1 VRHCSGAWRAI
12 ALAAFTIGRLAY
24 AAPGDGARVLFIGN
38 SLTTVNDVPGLVARL
53 AAASHQRFDYRTVAF
68 DGYSLEDHWNR
79 GEARRAIAGGGWS
92 IVVLQQGPSAL
103 PESRVQLRA
112 SVRRFDLEIRRA
124 GARTALYMVWPSA
137 ERLGDFEAVRT
148 SYDLAARD
156 VGGLLLPAGQA
167 WREAWRLDSH
177 LPLYGADRF
186 HPTMAG
192 SYVAALV
199 MFEAFFERQPMPVA
213 VANVSAAQSALL
225 QQAAHAAVT
234 RIPR

>member
-1 VRHCSGAWRAI
+1 MLHCSGAWRAI
-12 ALAAFTIGRLAY
+12 ALVLAIGRLAS
-24 AAPGDGARVLFIGN
+24 AGPADVTRVLFIGN

-53 AAASHQRFDYRTVAF
+53 AAASNQRFEYRTVAF

-79 GEARRAIAGGGWS
+79 GEAQRAIAGGGWS

-112 SVRRFDLEIRRA
+112 SVRRFDQEIRRA

-137 ERLGDFEAVRT
+137 ERLGDREGVRM
-148 SYDLAARD
+148 SYAIAARE

-177 LPLYGADRF
+177 LPLYGADGF
-186 HPTMAG
+186 HPTTAG
-192 SYVAALV
+192 SYLAALV
-199 MFEAFFERQPMPVA
+199 MFEAFFERQPMPVQ
-213 VANVSAAQSALL
+213 VANVSPAQSGLL
-225 QQAAHAAVT
+225 HQAAHAAVA
-234 RIPR
+234 RISK